1 MTKIMFLA
9 FWYSSIFPG
18 ALFLGAI
25 ALWVNYYTDRFSL
38 MRTWKRAPHVSR
50 EISSYSQH
58 YFFSS
63 ACIFLAV
70 MSSFY
75 WSAFPFDNLCEVED
89 ASVNSTYVGTHEVN
103 VTKRF
108 QTEPNKPFNT
118 TVKANS
124 TVFKFCAQDYILGTT
139 GATFPFLYGE
149 WMDDDQ
155 QRLAILFGWTS
166 FAVIVLTGGKFLFS
180 LMGWIRG
187 QFFNVNDVSI
197 SSANLVAKQK
207 ETFDSHKIRVLQAP
221 EDEQG
226 IGFHD
231 VRNIAGYI
239 PQVRSGIFSYP
250 LIACKCDT
258 FGETLF
264 DW

>member
-25 ALWVNYYTDRFSL
+25 ALCVNYHTDRFSL

-50 EISSYSQH
+50 EISSYSQN

-63 ACIFLAV
+63 ACFFLAV

-89 ASVNSTYVGTHEVN
+89 ASVNSTYIGTHKLN

-108 QTEPNKPFNT
+108 QKEPSNFTT
-118 TVKANS
+118 TVIANS
-124 TVFKFCAQDYILGTT
+124 TVYKFCAQDYILGAT
-139 GATFPFLYGE
+139 GPTFPFLNGE
-149 WMDDDQ
+149 WMGDDQ
-155 QRLAILFGWTS
+155 QGLAILFGWTYV
-166 FAVIVLTGGKFLFS
+166 AVMSLTGGKFLFS
-180 LMGWIRG
+180 LMGWIRR
-187 QFFNVNDVSI
+187 QFFNVIGVSTLGI
-197 SSANLVAKQK
+197 SRQNKRRCSILTRFA
-207 ETFDSHKIRVLQAP
+207 FLQAP
-221 EDEQG
+221 GDEQG

-239 PQVRSGIFSYP
+239 PQVRSEIFSYP

-258 FGETLF
+258 FGDTLF